1 MHCNHGAH
9 AACRCVYV
17 GSKPRV
23 VQATKRYFAAMSRDL
38 LAEAWSTLIE
48 VKIEVSIAT
57 RNLARV
63 EKVLT
68 QIRDSREDPRLD
80 EEDSKCAKRPKTGHL
95 ATANSAGSQW
105 SDDFA
110 ETAKVDPEPK
120 LDINEAPTL
129 AMRGVKEEC
138 DSQAGADMAA
148 TLKVP

>member
-95 ATANSAGSQW
+95 TTANSAGSQW

-120 LDINEAPTL
+120 LDINEAPRL

>member
-1 MHCNHGAH
+1 
-9 AACRCVYV
+9 
-17 GSKPRV
+17 
-23 VQATKRYFAAMSRDL
+23 MSRDL

-68 QIRDSREDPRLD
+68 QIRDSLEDPRLD

-95 ATANSAGSQW
+95 TTANSPGSQW
-105 SDDFA
+105 SDHFA
-110 ETAKVDPEPK
+110 ETAKVDSEPN
-120 LDINEAPTL
+120 LDINKAPTL
-129 AMRGVKEEC
+129 AMRGAKEEC
-138 DSQAGADMAA
+138 DSQPTADMAA

>member
-1 MHCNHGAH
+1 
-9 AACRCVYV
+9 
-17 GSKPRV
+17 
-23 VQATKRYFAAMSRDL
+23 MSRDL

-95 ATANSAGSQW
+95 TTANSAGSQW

-120 LDINEAPTL
+120 LDINEAPCL